1 MTEITTADTTLP
13 LAPGRWTLDPLHSSV
28 TFAIRHIGI
37 SKVRGRFNAFDAS
50 LHVGET
56 AADSAVEA
64 VIDMASID
72 TGNTDRDGHVLSPEI
87 LDVAQRPE
95 LRFRSTSIVGEG
107 EAWTME
113 GEATLGGVTQ
123 PFAFDIEFGGLSE
136 LMGTAHAGFSTSGQL
151 RRKDFGVTL
160 DGPLDLGLGA
170 VVSFD
175 LELQFL
181 PPAG

>member
-1 MTEITTADTTLP
+1 MTETTTTAPALP

-37 SKVRGRFNAFDAS
+37 SKVRGRFNAFDAH
-50 LHVGET
+50 LDVGAS
-56 AADSAVEA
+56 AAESVVEA
-64 VIDMASID
+64 VIDMGSID
-72 TGNTDRDGHVLSPEI
+72 TGNADRDGHVLSPEI

-95 LRFRSTSIVGEG
+95 LRFRSTSIIGEG

-136 LMGTAHAGFSTSGQL
+136 LMGTPHAGFSTSGQL

-170 VVSFD
+170 IVSFD

-181 PPAG
+181 PPAD